1 MLQGAQTSSGPEAK
15 LCLQALQSRFTAQR
29 LGALGSLLGDRAAE
43 VTAMAQQS
51 FSDISLP
58 SAFTSALG
66 GSSGSA
72 TGLLASFRGF
82 RGGTE

>member
-1 MLQGAQTSSGPEAK
+1 MVFFTVSIIM
-15 LCLQALQSRFTAQR
+15 QALQTKFTAQR
-29 LGALGSLLGDRAAE
+29 FGALGSLLGDRAAE

-58 SAFTSALG
+58 SAFSSALG
-66 GSSGSA
+66 GTAGGG

-82 RGGTE
+82 NRTGAE

>member
-1 MLQGAQTSSGPEAK
+1 MQAIGTKFSS
-15 LCLQALQSRFTAQR
+15 QR

-51 FSDISLP
+51 FSDISLQ
-58 SAFTSALG
+58 SAFSSALG
-66 GSSGSA
+66 GSSTGG
-72 TGLLASFRGF
+72 TGLLASLRGF